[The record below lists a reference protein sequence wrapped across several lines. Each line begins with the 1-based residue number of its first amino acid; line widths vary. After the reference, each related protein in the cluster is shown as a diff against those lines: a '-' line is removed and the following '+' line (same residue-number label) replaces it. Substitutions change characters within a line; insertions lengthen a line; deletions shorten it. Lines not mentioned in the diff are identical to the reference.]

1 MFFFNWIIS
10 NRKCAHELLC
20 LRTNFHF
27 NSQETNYI
35 QKFFSEAIKCHLL
48 INFTQVTSHLK
59 HVLYNFKDAIH
70 AKFYEFSSFNLSSF
84 SLFRNSIFFRLF
96 LLFKSCFNKMPIY
109 IYLWNVC
116 WYINVIF
123 CGLSIKFLFFFPV
136 RCFNSKQHGWRFW
149 RLQIRG

>member
-20 LRTNFHF
+20 LRTNFYF
-27 NSQETNYI
+27 NLQETNYI
-35 QKFFSEAIKCHLL
+35 QKIFSEAIKCHLL

-84 SLFRNSIFFRLF
+84 SLFRNSIFFPAFSYF
-96 LLFKSCFNKMPIY
+96 LRVVLIKCQY
-109 IYLWNVC
+109 IYYVC

-123 CGLSIKFLFFFPV
+123 CGLSLKYLFFSPV

-149 RLQIRG
+149 WLQIRG